1 MNAKTYCPLG
11 EIYCGRHKIFTDGRG
26 ERCVIETDNGYTS
39 TYWIISDFDTCP
51 FINHQQK
58 IERYDMCED
67 QPAQIRCHSENCIWN
82 KDMMVCKNIS
92 PAIEMFS
99 YGSSE
104 LYGCHSFKQK

>member
-11 EIYCGRHKIFTDGRG
+11 KIDCGNFCGGDGGSINCGGVYFNAMNIEVCPRPSKWKIL
-26 ERCVIETDNGYTS
+26 
-39 TYWIISDFDTCP
+39 
-51 FINHQQK
+51 
-58 IERYDMCED
+58 ERYYMCED